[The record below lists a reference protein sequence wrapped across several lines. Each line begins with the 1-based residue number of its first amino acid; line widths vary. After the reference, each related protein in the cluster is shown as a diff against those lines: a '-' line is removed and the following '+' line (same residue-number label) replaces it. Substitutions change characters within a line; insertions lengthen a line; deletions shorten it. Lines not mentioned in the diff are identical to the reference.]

1 MPCIETQ
8 IYWIHNVGK
17 ESSAE
22 VKKEWSTPPLL
33 LCFHDVDGDKFTCG
47 KWVNINI
54 FGWCLYVLHY
64 SVSFENVRINTE
76 INELSEYIVKN

>member
-1 MPCIETQ
+1 MLEKNLVPKLRKSG
-8 IYWIHNVGK
+8 V
-17 ESSAE
+17 
-22 VKKEWSTPPLL
+22 PPLL